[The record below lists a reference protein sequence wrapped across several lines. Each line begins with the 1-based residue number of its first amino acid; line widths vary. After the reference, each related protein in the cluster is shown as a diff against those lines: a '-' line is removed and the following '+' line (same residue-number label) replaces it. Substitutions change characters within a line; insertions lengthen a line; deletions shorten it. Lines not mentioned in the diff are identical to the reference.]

1 MEQESLFRRLCSI
14 PAVSA
19 TAVICY
25 FVYCF
30 FRGGLYRY
38 PGPTL
43 AGFTNWW
50 WTASVKSNHHHET
63 MIQLHRKYGDVV
75 RIGPNALSIANV
87 DYIPKIYGINS
98 GFTKASHR
106 SEMYNLFAPRVNGVP
121 LPSLLSMR
129 DEKEY
134 ARQKKMIH
142 HAYSLSSLTE
152 YEPLVNGIILKLMD
166 QFKVKSDKQNNKSVD
181 LSVWL
186 RYYTS
191 DVIMQLSFGNNLG
204 FVEQG
209 KDIANYMKE
218 LDKLLDLA
226 AIALTMPWLGWV
238 IKHSPLVTMIRKEST
253 TFPEFSRQQIGEHI
267 AENKKRQLNQ
277 QSGVEDKNG
286 RPLDLL
292 DRFLIAAQADTPTGY
307 DLDLVIS
314 WTLAN
319 IMAGADTTAIG
330 LRATVYYLLK
340 TPEALRKLKEELS
353 KANLT
358 YPVTWKESQQLPYL
372 DACIKEAF
380 RLHPAIG
387 LGLERKVPVTGLML
401 PDGFNLSPGTNV
413 SVNAWVSGRQSIFG
427 PDVDNY
433 VPERWLQGKDEDLNA
448 YKERIGHMKR
458 ADLVFGS
465 GTRSCL
471 GKNISLLEI
480 YKIVPTLFL
489 NFDVELVDP
498 SKSWVTTN
506 RWTVRQ
512 EGMECWLN
520 PV

>member
-1 MEQESLFRRLCSI
+1 MENEALFRRLCSV

-25 FVYCF
+25 LVYCF

-38 PGPTL
+38 PGPVL
-43 AGFTNWW
+43 ADFTNWW
-50 WTASVKSNHHHET
+50 WTASVKSKHHHET
-63 MIQLHRKYGDVV
+63 MIKLHRKYGDVV
-75 RIGPNALSIANV
+75 RIGPNALSIARV
-87 DYIPKIYGINS
+87 DYIPKIYGINN
-98 GFTKASHR
+98 GFTK
-106 SEMYNLFAPRVNGVP
+106 SEMYNLFAPRVRGVP
-121 LPSLLSMR
+121 LPSLLSMH

-134 ARQKKMIH
+134 ARQKKMIAH
-142 HAYSLSSLTE
+142 VYSLTSLTE
-152 YEPLVNGIILKLMD
+152 YEPLVDGIILKLVD
-166 QFKVKSDKQNNKSVD
+166 QFKRFDKQDNKSCD

-191 DVIMQLSFGNNLG
+191 DVIMQLSFGNNFG

-209 KDIANYMKE
+209 RDIADHMKQ
-218 LDKLLDLA
+218 LDKLLDFA
-226 AIALTMPWLGWV
+226 AIALTMPWLGWF
-238 IKHSPLVTMIRKEST
+238 IQHSPFVSMIRKEST
-253 TFPEFSRQQIGEHI
+253 KFPEFSRQQIREHVV
-267 AENKKRQLNQ
+267 EHMKRKSNQ
-277 QSGVEDKNG
+277 QSEAGDKNG
-286 RPLDLL
+286 RPLDML

-319 IMAGADTTAIG
+319 IMAGSDTTAIG

-340 TPEALRKLKEELS
+340 TPEALRNLKDELS
-353 KANLT
+353 KASLS
-358 YPVTWKESQQLPYL
+358 YPVTWKESQHLPYL
-372 DACIKEAF
+372 DACIKEAL

-387 LGLERKVPVTGLML
+387 FGLERKVPATGLVL

-413 SVNAWVSGRQSIFG
+413 SVNAWVSGRQSVFG
-427 PDVDNY
+427 PDVDSY
-433 VPERWLQGKDEDLNA
+433 IPERWLQSKDEDMDA

-458 ADLVFGS
+458 ADLVFGF

-480 YKIVPTLFL
+480 YKTVPTLFL
-489 NFDVELVDP
+489 KFDIELVDP

-512 EGMECWLN
+512 EGMDCWLS
-520 PV
+520 PL